1 MTRSVII
8 TCAVTG
14 SEATVHK
21 NPNVPVT
28 PAQIAASA
36 LEAAQEGAAMVHIH
50 VRDADSGLESWRPEL
65 FREVV
70 ERIRARNSELILN
83 LTTGFGAG
91 IVPPE
96 HAGSLDLS
104 GYLADQMERF
114 AHVQELL
121 PEICSLDCGTMNFG
135 GRQLFVNTPDW
146 LTRGAQLLQ
155 QLKVKPEL
163 EVFELGHVRFAT
175 HLLEKGYLSDP
186 PLFQLCLGVPWGAP
200 ATTEAMVAM
209 RQALP
214 PRAVWSAFG
223 IGATQLPMAVQAAIL
238 GGHAR
243 VGLEDN
249 LYLKKG
255 VLATNGA
262 LVAKLVEALSPLD
275 MRPATPVEARRQ
287 LGLAA
292 TGVTALRSA
301 TGSH

>member
-1 MTRSVII
+1 MSRSVII
-8 TCAVTG
+8 TCALTG
-14 SEATVHK
+14 SEATAHK
-21 NPNVPVT
+21 NPHVPVS
-28 PAQIAASA
+28 PAQIAAA
-36 LEAAQEGAAMVHIH
+36 AFEAAQEGAAMVHIH
-50 VRDADSGLESWRPEL
+50 VRDVASGLEAWRPEL

-70 ERIRARNSELILN
+70 ERIRARNTDLILN

-91 IVPPE
+91 ILPPE
-96 HAGSLDLS
+96 GAGATDVS
-104 GYLADQMERF
+104 GYLTDQMERF
-114 AHVQELL
+114 AHVRELL

-135 GRQLFVNTPDW
+135 PRYLFVNTPDW

-155 QLKVKPEL
+155 QINVKPEL

-175 HLLEKGYLSDP
+175 HLLLKGCLSDP

-214 PRAVWSAFG
+214 SRAVWSAFG
-223 IGATQLPMAVQAAIL
+223 IGSTQLPMAVQAAIL

-262 LVAKLVEALSPLD
+262 LVAKLVEALSHLD
-275 MRPATPVEARRQ
+275 MRPASPAEARRE
-287 LGLAA
+287 LGLISRSLPSAA
-292 TGVTALRSA
+292 A
-301 TGSH
+301 